1 MIPNVALSD
10 ALAFLSLRSYRV
22 VLGMALARL
31 GHDVQEVLLGKLC
44 DPLYPRVALEF
55 SMISHELWELSQALR
70 EQLRTDHEVAAAL
83 CRKLGLRGCKELR
96 EATFVDWVN
105 KGVFVTEAT
114 DLATLGKLGSVLSA
128 LKHLEIC
135 DVSGAAIHTASD
147 GAQRLAEGLGT
158 GALPAVISLGFEW
171 IHVGDAGASA
181 LAAALGRGAL
191 PRLEVLFL
199 WNTDIGDVGLVALAP
214 ALRRLP
220 ALEEL
225 HLMFNPFGDEGL
237 VALVA
242 PPPPAGAPPPPA
254 GALSPPTGELPTARS
269 PSASSPAR
277 FSSGLERLPCEFCQI
292 PQPLARLT
300 RHQQAC
306 PQRGGAPSQ
315 HAPLQRVPP
324 IGELT
329 KLKLLQLNCTKV
341 TDAGCAILASAVD
354 NGALP
359 ALRIGELFLF
369 GTPGEAAA
377 KTFRSKAFYR
387 VLAK

>member
-158 GALPAVISLGFEW
+158 GALPALTHLSLCYL
-171 IHVGDAGASA
+171 HVGDVGASA

-191 PRLEVLFL
+191 PRLESLSL
-199 WNTDIGDVGLVALAP
+199 TDAAIGDAGLVALAP
-214 ALRRLP
+214 ALRRMP
-220 ALEEL
+220 ALKKL
-225 HLMFNPFGDEGL
+225 GLVGNPLGDEGFA
-237 VALVA
+237 ALVA
-242 PPPPAGAPPPPA
+242 PPPAG
-254 GALSPPTGELPTARS
+254 SPTGVLQELEELDLGETSVTEKSIDAYS
-269 PSASSPAR
+269 VAKLSS
-277 FSSGLERLPCEFCQI
+277 RLPAMEKMSM
-292 PQPLARLT
+292 
-300 RHQQAC
+300 
-306 PQRGGAPSQ
+306 G
-315 HAPLQRVPP
+315 
-324 IGELT
+324 
-329 KLKLLQLNCTKV
+329 
-341 TDAGCAILASAVD
+341 
-354 NGALP
+354 
-359 ALRIGELFLF
+359 
-369 GTPGEAAA
+369 GTPAHEWH
-377 KTFRSKAFYR
+377 
-387 VLAK
+387 VQQLAIQRQLAIQQLAVQRQLAIQQSHPWHPLWDLLDD